1 MQNTNNT
8 HQDFKNISEAQV
20 VATVEKFINE
30 CSKENLKQISQT
42 ETDCESQAG
51 SFFSNMMSASEGIN
65 QMISAENVEK
75 IGNILNSLNSFSN
88 KLNSLDMKLFSKV
101 IASVVLLYS
110 VRDDNKS
117 LLALAAVF
125 VSYTYKDDIPSL
137 ATVLETMNKLTSKV
151 TTYFRTEVNEEAIQA
166 QSGISDLLSADIA
179 TALGLFVFG
188 TKVDMKKSN
197 IVNIFKDF
205 SAVKNSLQSV
215 TTLVLKVIDLFLENL
230 GLHSINDKI
239 FHFVNKSSESYVEY
253 SNRVFEIDAMCD
265 EKKLT
270 YTSDNYETLKSIL
283 KEGEILLRDMPK
295 NNTTSGLYATINGAV
310 SRIRTYKKAFVDS
323 GFMVEGL
330 RQETVAVLL
339 RGGPG
344 TLKTQTMQHLAHALV
359 SSVVPSE
366 KRGAFENNPERFI
379 YNRLVETEYW
389 DGYDQDKIVTMI
401 DDLLQIRDI
410 AGGGDSEVFNVI
422 RAVNENAYDLHM
434 ADISNK
440 GNTKFKS
447 EFLICTTNS
456 ADLKVQSIHD
466 KGALLRRLKRTYT
479 VVPKDGYKRE
489 TMSNN
494 DMNHKVDF
502 SKLPIGPMGITTTN
516 PDDVL
521 EFHEYDLINKVHTGK
536 ILTFDNLV
544 RTLLTDRLFA
554 KQCYLQKVSELKTR
568 RKQYSCEAQ
577 SGFPFGMPC
586 NFSKGES
593 SNSQV
598 RLFKDLDNSRMER
611 VLEAFNKEKPCVQEM
626 FITRIQGITKSLQ
639 DFHLFEDSKV
649 VELLD
654 ITFGEMF
661 WTSIFEDND
670 SDFEI
675 FASKI
680 LFNDVFMSFVPVK
693 TQNYRIRSF
702 LDNNLNI
709 IEKVKENIKSINESI
724 SKDSFVQ
731 TLKSWATVKTA
742 VSTVAMLF
750 GMFIG
755 YTAVNKIKRIT
766 EENGPYKMRPK
777 KAVAKRLTAKQ
788 IRSLPRAQAELSL
801 INDPQGEDIIKKVTR
816 SNLYEFCVTVDDVV
830 EHRSGFVLFIKG
842 NVAIVPH
849 HFFDLLVN
857 QYSSED
863 NCLITIKGAY
873 NRSTGN
879 HHEVSYTLRELSKNL
894 YDTPALMEQD
904 MLMVVFPNFNPR
916 PDITKYLANMNDLD
930 SLNKNVS
937 CSLTTIGEHH
947 DTVFMEGKT
956 HGEIFVDGDIVESYT
971 VNKTV
976 SYRASTKKGDC
987 GAVLGIMNPSE
998 TRRKVF
1004 GFHVAGRPAL
1014 GYGYA
1019 SLLNLEDIMECYA
1032 EIPIKD
1038 DITVSLEPYQAEA
1051 SILVPGE
1058 GRFGSV
1064 RRVDRAPTLAS
1075 KTKLIESNLY
1085 GKIVPALNAPAHLHP
1100 KMVNG
1105 EFKNPWKNAM
1115 TSYSS
1120 VIPIIDEI
1128 PLQAAVDSLKD
1139 FLFSNSKIEIERRV
1153 YSYEE
1158 AVKGIPNSEFDSI
1171 NRSTSPGYPA
1181 IMEESKGS
1189 KGKTHWFSNG
1199 DEFDLGTEASKA
1211 LEAEI
1216 NNTISMAE
1224 QGIRDEHIFMDCLKD
1239 EHRPIE
1245 KVDAFKT
1252 RLISASPLKLLI
1264 LYRQY
1269 FGAYM
1274 HWYKVNRMFNQ
1285 SAIGVNVYSEES
1297 DLIVKL
1303 LSEYC
1308 SPGEKGIGA
1317 GDFKGFDG
1325 SEKPQIH
1332 NKILNII
1339 NIWYGGTPEEDKVR
1353 RVLWLEL
1360 TNSIHIQGKEIYEWY
1375 SSLPSGHPLTPIV
1388 NTMYNGIAFR
1398 YCWFQAH
1405 KDTGFERKFNEN
1417 CFLIA
1422 LGDDNVFA
1430 VKPQFRETFTEVIV
1444 GKHMAELGLTYTSET
1459 KNDLNNSLRKVTDVE
1474 FLKRKWEY
1482 SPELRRYIAPLRIEG
1497 LFETLS
1503 WTKKGNQ
1510 SDAITIS
1517 NVDYFMRELS
1527 LHGKTVFDAWA
1538 HKVASISNTEIG
1550 YWPKTTSYMENL
1562 LDCTDM
1568 KMFL

>member
-8 HQDFKNISEAQV
+8 QEDFKNISEAQV
-20 VATVEKFINE
+20 VATVKQFINE
-30 CSKENLKQISQT
+30 CSKEDLEQISQT
-42 ETDCESQAG
+42 EIECENQAG
-51 SFFSNMMSASEGIN
+51 GFFSNMLSASEGIN
-65 QMISAENVEK
+65 QMISAENVDK
-75 IGNILNSLNSFSN
+75 IGNILNSLSSFSN

-101 IASVVLLYS
+101 VASVVLLYS
-110 VRDDNKS
+110 IRDDNKS

-137 ATVLETMNKLTSKV
+137 TTVLETMNKLTVKI
-151 TTYFRTEVNEEAIQA
+151 TNYFKKDVQEEAIQA

-188 TKVDMKKSN
+188 TKVDMRKSN

-205 SAVKNSLQSV
+205 SSVKNSLQSV

-239 FHFVNKSSESYVEY
+239 FHFVNKSSEAYVEY

-270 YTSDNYETLKSIL
+270 YTSDNYETLKAIL

-359 SSVVPSE
+359 SAVVPSE
-366 KRGAFENNPERFI
+366 KRSAFENNPERFI

-389 DGYDQDKIVTMI
+389 DGYDQDKILTMI

-447 EFLICTTNS
+447 EFLVCTTNS

-479 VVPKDGYKRE
+479 VVPKDEYKRDI
-489 TMSNN
+489 MSNN

-521 EFHEYDLINKVHTGK
+521 EFHEYDLINKVHTGTV
-536 ILTFDNLV
+536 LTFNELV
-544 RTLLTDRLFA
+544 NVLLADRLFA
-554 KQCYLQKVSELKTR
+554 KQCYLQKVNELKTR
-568 RKQYSCEAQ
+568 REQYSCEAQ
-577 SGFPFGMPC
+577 SSFPFIMPGGFFDH
-586 NFSKGES
+586 NV
-593 SNSQV
+593 NSTNAD
-598 RLFKDLDNSRMER
+598 LFKDLDNLRMEK
-611 VLEAFNKEKPCVQEM
+611 VMVAFSKEKPCVQEM
-626 FITRIQGITKSLQ
+626 FKTRISYITKSLKN
-639 DFHLFEDSKV
+639 FNIFEDSKV
-649 VELLD
+649 LEILD
-654 ITFGEMF
+654 VTFGETF
-661 WTSIFEDND
+661 WTSIFED
-670 SDFEI
+670 SDADFNT
-675 FASKI
+675 FAATI

-709 IEKVKENIKSINESI
+709 IEKVKENMKTINESI
-724 SKDSFVQ
+724 DKDSFVK

-750 GMFIG
+750 GMVLGF
-755 YTAVNKIKRIT
+755 TAVKSVKRIT

-777 KAVAKRLTAKQ
+777 KTVHKRLTAKQ
-788 IRSLPRAQAELSL
+788 IRTLPRVQAELSL

-830 EHRSGFVLFIKG
+830 QHRSGFVLFIKG

-857 QYSSED
+857 QYNAVD
-863 NCLITIKGAY
+863 NCVITIKGAY
-873 NRSTGN
+873 NHNTGN
-879 HHEVSYTLRELSKNL
+879 HHEVSYTLEELSRNL

-904 MLMVVFPNFNPR
+904 ILMVVFPNFNPR
-916 PDITKYLANMNDLD
+916 PDITKYLASMSDLD
-930 SLNKNVS
+930 NLNKNVS
-937 CSLTTIGEHH
+937 CSLTTIGESHS
-947 DTVFMEGKT
+947 TVFMEGKT
-956 HGEIFVDGDIVESYT
+956 HGEIFVDGDVVESYV
-971 VNKTV
+971 VNRTV

-987 GAVLGIMNPSE
+987 GAILGIMNPSE
-998 TRRKVF
+998 TRRKIF

-1019 SLLNLEDIMECYA
+1019 SLLNLEDIMECYSD
-1032 EIPIKD
+1032 IHIKD
-1038 DITVSLEPYQAEA
+1038 DVSVSLEPYQAEA
-1051 SILVPGE
+1051 SMLVPGE

-1064 RRVDRAPTLAS
+1064 RRVDQAPTLAS

-1085 GKIVPALNAPAHLHP
+1085 GKIVPVLNAPAHLHP

-1115 TSYSS
+1115 KSYSS
-1120 VIPIIDEI
+1120 VIPIINEV
-1128 PLQAAVDSLKD
+1128 PLQAAVDSLRD

-1153 YSYEE
+1153 YTYEE

-1181 IMEESKGS
+1181 IMEESKGF
-1189 KGKTHWFSNG
+1189 KGKTLWFSNG
-1199 DEFDLGTEASKA
+1199 DEFDLGTDASKA
-1211 LEAEI
+1211 LKLDI
-1216 NNTISMAE
+1216 DGTISRAE
-1224 QGIRDEHIFMDCLKD
+1224 RGIRDEHIFMDCLKD

-1245 KVDAFKT
+1245 KVEDFKT

-1274 HWYKVNRMFNQ
+1274 HWYKVNRMYNQ

-1297 DLIVKL
+1297 DLIVKI

-1325 SEKPQIH
+1325 SEKPQVH
-1332 NKILNII
+1332 NKILDII
-1339 NIWYGGTPEEDKVR
+1339 NQWYNGTLLEDRVR
-1353 RVLWLEL
+1353 RILWLEL
-1360 TNSIHIQGKEIYEWY
+1360 TNSKHIQGKEIYEWY

-1398 YCWFQAH
+1398 YCWYQAH
-1405 KDTGFERKFNEN
+1405 KDTGFERKFNDN

-1430 VKPQFRETFTEVIV
+1430 VKPQFRTTFTEVIV

-1459 KNDLNNSLRKVTDVE
+1459 KNDLNDSLRRVTEVE

-1482 SPELRRYIAPLRIEG
+1482 SLELRRYIAPLRIEG

-1527 LHGKTVFDAWA
+1527 LHGKAIFDDWA
-1538 HKVASISNTEIG
+1538 PKVANISNSEIG
-1550 YWPKTTSYMENL
+1550 YWPKSTSFMENL
-1562 LDCTDM
+1562 MDCTDM